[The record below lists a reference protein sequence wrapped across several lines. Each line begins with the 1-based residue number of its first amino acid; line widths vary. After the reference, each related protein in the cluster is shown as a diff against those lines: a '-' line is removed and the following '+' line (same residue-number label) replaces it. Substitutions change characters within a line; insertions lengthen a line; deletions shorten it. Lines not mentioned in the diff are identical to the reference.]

1 MLGHGTGRLN
11 AMVPFGGAATIAL
24 FKFRKSTLDAVR
36 DAVGVFGAAIGL
48 FPFGNVATVGDL
60 STVIGLLGA
69 AIGLFTFSVGGL
81 NCCGDSFGACP
92 AAGIEDTTAS
102 VATVTAIRII
112 LGIVVS
118 SVGGDMMSPLLA
130 HGKFFAGIFTPPTA
144 THDIP
149 GTVRL
154 CRIFAD
160 ISRSADVRPD
170 PDLYNKI
177 PC

>member
-1 MLGHGTGRLN
+1 M
-11 AMVPFGGAATIAL
+11 
-24 FKFRKSTLDAVR
+24 
-36 DAVGVFGAAIGL
+36 
-48 FPFGNVATVGDL
+48 
-60 STVIGLLGA
+60 
-69 AIGLFTFSVGGL
+69 
-81 NCCGDSFGACP
+81 
-92 AAGIEDTTAS
+92 
-102 VATVTAIRII
+102 TAIRII

-118 SVGGDMMSPLLA
+118 SVGGDIVEAPLLA

-170 PDLYNKI
+170 PTFTIRI